1 MWCTECRIR
10 TINEPVTYI
19 YCAVCLGA
27 FHDDLGI
34 PVDWNVLYELH
45 NVYLRFASPDV

>member
-1 MWCTECRIR
+1 MR

-27 FHDDLGI
+27 FHDDLGM
-34 PVDWNVLYELH
+34 PVDWNVLFDLD
-45 NVYLRFASPDV
+45 NVYVMPGGSGV